1 MTKTIIRG
9 GSIFDPNTMDIQSN
23 ETLVIENGLISESSD
38 TSGAD
43 MVIDADGQFL
53 MPGFIDAHVH
63 FRLATLNFARLS
75 QWTEV
80 QFGIAMAKLSEET
93 LARGFTT
100 VRDLGGD
107 VVGLKRAITS
117 GMTRG
122 PDIVQANLMISQ
134 TGGHG
139 DVEGGVLAV
148 PDCACQ
154 MRHSAFGIVADG
166 PDAVRKA
173 ARHVLRAGADFIKIH
188 VSGGVATPMDPLD
201 CTQYTVAEVQA
212 AVQEA
217 TNRKTY
223 VAAHAYT
230 PEAIQMAVKNGVKC
244 IEHGNLLD
252 AETIQTMLKHDAW
265 LVPTLVTFRAIAS
278 EGKRLGLPERN
289 LVKNQAVL
297 ASGLESLALADKAGV
312 KMGWGTDLIGE
323 TQDMQRHEFAIRAE
337 IQSAE
342 SILHAMYVMNP
353 IILNRPDN
361 IGRLAPGMN
370 GDVVITPINA
380 LQDIAAL
387 ANDDA
392 ITQVVKRDLPVHD
405 A

>member
-1 MTKTIIRG
+1 MKTVIRG
-9 GSIFDPNTMDIQSN
+9 GRLLDPHHMELREN
-23 ETLVIENGLISESSD
+23 EALVIQDGIILDSSNAAN
-38 TSGAD
+38 AD
-43 MVIDADGQFL
+43 LVVEADGQYVL
-53 MPGFIDAHVH
+53 PGFIDAHVH

-75 QWTEV
+75 NWTEV
-80 QFGIAMAKLSEET
+80 QFGIAMAKLAEET

-107 VVGLKRAITS
+107 ITGLRRAIAA

-122 PDIVQANLMISQ
+122 PDTVQANLMITQ

-139 DVEGGVLAV
+139 DVESGVLPV

-154 MRHSAFGIVADG
+154 MRHSAFGVVADG
-166 PDAVRKA
+166 ADAVRKA

-201 CTQYTVAEVQA
+201 CTQYTAPEIQA

-217 TNRKTY
+217 KNRKTY

-230 PEAIQMAVKNGVKC
+230 PEAIQLAVTNGVQC

-252 AETIQTMLKHDAW
+252 AETARIIAEHDAW
-265 LVPTLVTFRAIAS
+265 LVPTLITYKGMAE
-278 EGKRLGLPERN
+278 EGKRLGFPERN
-289 LVKNQAVL
+289 LIKNQAVL
-297 ASGLESLALADKAGV
+297 ASGVESLVIAEQAGV

-323 TQDMQRHEFAIRAE
+323 TQALQRHEFAIRAE
-337 IQSAE
+337 VQSAE

-353 IILNRPDN
+353 IILNRADK
-361 IGRLAPGMN
+361 IGRLSPGMQ
-370 GDVVITPINA
+370 GDVVLSSVDPLA
-380 LQDIAAL
+380 DIAGL
-387 ANDDA
+387 AQDD
-392 ITQVVKRDLPVHD
+392 VVTEVIQAGVAVRAV
-405 A
+405 

>member
-1 MTKTIIRG
+1 MSRTVIRG
-9 GSIFDPNTMDIQSN
+9 GTLLDPHTMSLAEN
-23 ETLVIENGLISESSD
+23 EALVIENGIVSPSARATKGDL
-38 TSGAD
+38 
-43 MVIDADGQFL
+43 VIDADGQYI

-63 FRLATLNFARLS
+63 FRLATLNFAQLS

-80 QFGIAMAKLSEET
+80 QFGIAMAKLSEQT
-93 LARGFTT
+93 LQRGFTT

-107 VVGLKRAITS
+107 VAGLKRAIRA
-117 GMTRG
+117 GMASG
-122 PDIVQANLMISQ
+122 PDIVQANLMITQ

-139 DVEGGVLAV
+139 DVEAGVLPV

-188 VSGGVATPMDPLD
+188 VSGGVATPMDPLE
-201 CTQYTVAEVQA
+201 CTQYTAEEIRA

-230 PEAIQMAVKNGVKC
+230 PEAIRLAVLNGVKC

-252 AETIQTMLKHDAW
+252 EETARVMRDNDAW
-265 LVPTLVTFRAIAS
+265 LVPTLVTYKGMAE
-278 EGKRLGLPERN
+278 EGRRFGFPERN
-289 LVKNQAVL
+289 LVKNEAVL
-297 ASGLESLALADKAGV
+297 ASGLQSLKIANDVGIN
-312 KMGWGTDLIGE
+312 MGWGTDLIGE
-323 TQDMQRHEFAIRAE
+323 IQAMQRHEFAIRAE

-342 SILHAMYVMNP
+342 SILKAMYVMNP
-353 IILNRPDN
+353 IILNKSAE
-361 IGRLAPGMN
+361 IGRLHPGMR
-370 GDVVITPINA
+370 GDVVITHVNP
-380 LQDIAAL
+380 LDDIKGLAA
-387 ANDDA
+387 DDA
-392 ITQVVKRDLPVHD
+392 VSQVLQRGQPC
-405 A
+405 

>member
-1 MTKTIIRG
+1 MSRTVIRG
-9 GSIFDPNTMDIQSN
+9 GTLLDPHTMSLAEN
-23 ETLVIENGLISESSD
+23 EALVIENGIVSPSARATKGDL
-38 TSGAD
+38 
-43 MVIDADGQFL
+43 VIDADGQYI

-63 FRLATLNFARLS
+63 FRLATLNFAQLS

-80 QFGIAMAKLSEET
+80 QFGIAMAKLSEQT
-93 LARGFTT
+93 LQRGFTT

-107 VVGLKRAITS
+107 VAGLKHAIRA
-117 GMTRG
+117 GMASG
-122 PDIVQANLMISQ
+122 PDIVQANLMITQ

-139 DVEGGVLAV
+139 DVEAGVLPV

-188 VSGGVATPMDPLD
+188 VSGGVATPMDPLE
-201 CTQYTVAEVQA
+201 CTQYTAEEIRA

-230 PEAIQMAVKNGVKC
+230 PEAIRLAVLNGVKC

-252 AETIQTMLKHDAW
+252 EETARVMRDNDAW
-265 LVPTLVTFRAIAS
+265 LVPTLVTYKGMAE
-278 EGKRLGLPERN
+278 EGRRFGFPERN
-289 LVKNQAVL
+289 LVKNEAVL
-297 ASGLESLALADKAGV
+297 ASGLQSLKIANDVGIN
-312 KMGWGTDLIGE
+312 MGWGTDLIGE
-323 TQDMQRHEFAIRAE
+323 IQAMQRHEFAIRAE

-342 SILHAMYVMNP
+342 SILKAMYVMNP
-353 IILNRPDN
+353 IILNKSAE
-361 IGRLAPGMN
+361 IGRLHPGMR
-370 GDVVITPINA
+370 GDVVITHVNPLDNIKG
-380 LQDIAAL
+380 LAA
-387 ANDDA
+387 DDA
-392 ITQVVKRDLPVHD
+392 VSQVLQRGQPC
-405 A
+405 

>member
-1 MTKTIIRG
+1 M
-9 GSIFDPNTMDIQSN
+9 SLAEN
-23 ETLVIENGLISESSD
+23 EALVIENGIVSPSARATKGDL
-38 TSGAD
+38 
-43 MVIDADGQFL
+43 VIDADGQYI

-63 FRLATLNFARLS
+63 FRLATLNFAQLS

-80 QFGIAMAKLSEET
+80 QFGIAMAKLSEQT
-93 LARGFTT
+93 LQRGFTT

-107 VVGLKRAITS
+107 VAGLKRAIRA
-117 GMTRG
+117 GMASG
-122 PDIVQANLMISQ
+122 PDIVQANLMITQ

-139 DVEGGVLAV
+139 DVEAGVLPV

-188 VSGGVATPMDPLD
+188 VSGGVATPMDPLE
-201 CTQYTVAEVQA
+201 CTQYTAEEIRA

-230 PEAIQMAVKNGVKC
+230 PEAIRLAVLNGVKC

-252 AETIQTMLKHDAW
+252 EETARVMRDNDAW
-265 LVPTLVTFRAIAS
+265 LVPTLVTYKGMAE
-278 EGKRLGLPERN
+278 EGRRFGFPERN
-289 LVKNQAVL
+289 LVKNEAVL
-297 ASGLESLALADKAGV
+297 ASGLQSLKIANDVGIN
-312 KMGWGTDLIGE
+312 MGWGTDLIGE
-323 TQDMQRHEFAIRAE
+323 IQAMQRHEFAIRAE

-342 SILHAMYVMNP
+342 SILKAMYVMNP
-353 IILNRPDN
+353 IILNKSAE
-361 IGRLAPGMN
+361 IGRLHPGMR
-370 GDVVITPINA
+370 GDVVITHVNP
-380 LQDIAAL
+380 LDDIKGLAA
-387 ANDDA
+387 DDA
-392 ITQVVKRDLPVHD
+392 VSQVLQRGQPC
-405 A
+405 

>member
-1 MTKTIIRG
+1 MGKTVIRG
-9 GSIFDPNTMDIQSN
+9 GSILDPHTMDITAS
-23 ETLVIENGLISESSD
+23 EALIIEDGLITDSAD
-38 TSGAD
+38 ISGAD
-43 MVIDADGQFL
+43 LTVDADGQFL

-63 FRLATLNFARLS
+63 FRLATLNFAKLS

-80 QFGIAMAKLSEET
+80 QFGIAMATLSQET

-107 VVGLKRAITS
+107 VVGLNRAIRA
-117 GMTRG
+117 GLAQG
-122 PDIVQANLMISQ
+122 PDIVQANLMITQ

-139 DVEGGVLAV
+139 DVEAGVLPV

-173 ARHVLRAGADFIKIH
+173 ARHVLRAGADFLKIH

-201 CTQYTVAEVQA
+201 CTQYTAGEIQA
-212 AVQEA
+212 AVAEA

-230 PEAIQMAVKNGVKC
+230 PEAIQLAVRNGVKC

-252 AETIQTMLKHDAW
+252 EETAQVMLEHDAW
-265 LVPTLVTFRAIAS
+265 LVPTLVTYMGMAS
-278 EGKRLGLPERN
+278 EGRKLGFPERN
-289 LVKNQAVL
+289 LVKNEAVL
-297 ASGLESLALADKAGV
+297 ASGLESLSIADKAGI

-323 TQDMQRHEFAIRAE
+323 IQSMQRQEFAVRAE
-337 IQSAE
+337 VQSAE

-353 IILNRPDN
+353 VILRKADS
-361 IGRLAPGMN
+361 IGRLSPNML
-370 GDVVITPINA
+370 GDVVLTSVNPLN
-380 LQDIAAL
+380 DVSGL
-387 ANDDA
+387 AKDDA
-392 ITQVVKRDLPVHD
+392 IMQVIKRGIPVQ
-405 A
+405 

>member
-1 MTKTIIRG
+1 M
-9 GSIFDPNTMDIQSN
+9 SLAEN
-23 ETLVIENGLISESSD
+23 EALVIENGIVSPSARATKGDL
-38 TSGAD
+38 
-43 MVIDADGQFL
+43 VIDADGQYI

-63 FRLATLNFARLS
+63 FRLATLNFAQLS

-80 QFGIAMAKLSEET
+80 QFGIAMAKLSEQT
-93 LARGFTT
+93 LQRGFTT

-107 VVGLKRAITS
+107 VAGLKRAIRA
-117 GMTRG
+117 GMASG
-122 PDIVQANLMISQ
+122 PDIVQANLMITQ

-139 DVEGGVLAV
+139 DVEAGVLPV

-188 VSGGVATPMDPLD
+188 VSGGVATPMDPLE
-201 CTQYTVAEVQA
+201 CTQYTAEEIRA

-230 PEAIQMAVKNGVKC
+230 PEAIRLAVLNGVKC

-252 AETIQTMLKHDAW
+252 EETARVMRDNDAW
-265 LVPTLVTFRAIAS
+265 LVPTLVTYKGMAE
-278 EGKRLGLPERN
+278 EGRRFGFPERN
-289 LVKNQAVL
+289 LVKNEAVL
-297 ASGLESLALADKAGV
+297 ASGLQSLKIANDVGIN
-312 KMGWGTDLIGE
+312 MGWGTDLIGE
-323 TQDMQRHEFAIRAE
+323 IQAMQRHEFAIRAE

-342 SILHAMYVMNP
+342 SILKAMYVMNP
-353 IILNRPDN
+353 IILNKSAE
-361 IGRLAPGMN
+361 IGRLHPGMR
-370 GDVVITPINA
+370 GDVVITHVNPLDNIKG
-380 LQDIAAL
+380 LAA
-387 ANDDA
+387 DDA
-392 ITQVVKRDLPVHD
+392 VSQVLQRGQPC
-405 A
+405 

>member
-1 MTKTIIRG
+1 MAKTIIRG
-9 GSIFDPNTMDIQSN
+9 GTLFDPQSMTLSSN
-23 ETLVIENGLISESSD
+23 ETLVIEDGLVTDTGNGSD
-38 TSGAD
+38 AD
-43 MVIDADGQFL
+43 VVLDADGQFL
-53 MPGFIDAHVH
+53 LPGFIDAHLH

-93 LARGFTT
+93 VKRGFTT

-107 VVGLKRAITS
+107 VVGLKRAIAS
-117 GMTRG
+117 GMVCG

-139 DVEGGVLAV
+139 DVEGGVLPV

-188 VSGGVATPMDPLD
+188 VSGGVATPMDPLE
-201 CTQYTVAEVQA
+201 CTQYTEAEVSA

-217 TNRKTY
+217 NNRKTY

-230 PEAIQMAVKNGVKC
+230 PDAIQMAIRNGVKC

-252 AETIQTMLKHDAW
+252 EDTVQMMVDHDVW
-265 LVPTLVTFRAIAS
+265 LVPTLVTYKAMAS
-278 EGKRLGLPERN
+278 EGRRLGFPERN
-289 LVKNQAVL
+289 LVKNEAVL
-297 ASGLESLALADKAGV
+297 ASGLESLELADKAGV

-323 TQDMQRHEFAIRAE
+323 TQRMQKDEFAIRAE
-337 IQSAE
+337 VQSAE
-342 SILHAMYVMNP
+342 AILHAMYVMNP
-353 IILNRPDN
+353 LILGKQDQ
-361 IGRLAPGMN
+361 IGRLAPGMK
-370 GDVVITPINA
+370 GDVVLSTVNPLEN
-380 LQDIAAL
+380 IAAL
-387 ANDDA
+387 ASDDA
-392 ITQVVKRDLPVHD
+392 ITQVVQDGAPVP
-405 A
+405 AR

>member
-1 MTKTIIRG
+1 MSRTVIRG
-9 GSIFDPNTMDIQSN
+9 GTLLDPHTMSLAEN
-23 ETLVIENGLISESSD
+23 EALVIENGIVSPSARATKGDL
-38 TSGAD
+38 
-43 MVIDADGQFL
+43 VIDADGQYI

-63 FRLATLNFARLS
+63 FRLATLNFAQLS

-80 QFGIAMAKLSEET
+80 QFGIAMAKLSEQT
-93 LARGFTT
+93 LQRGFTT

-107 VVGLKRAITS
+107 VAGLKRAIRA
-117 GMTRG
+117 GMASG
-122 PDIVQANLMISQ
+122 PDIVQANLMITQ

-139 DVEGGVLAV
+139 DVEAGVLPV

-188 VSGGVATPMDPLD
+188 VSGGVATPMDPLE
-201 CTQYTVAEVQA
+201 CTQYTAEEIRA

-230 PEAIQMAVKNGVKC
+230 PEAIRLAVLNGVKC

-252 AETIQTMLKHDAW
+252 EETARVMRDNDAW
-265 LVPTLVTFRAIAS
+265 LVPTLVTYKGMAE
-278 EGKRLGLPERN
+278 EGRRFGFPERN
-289 LVKNQAVL
+289 LVKNEAGL
-297 ASGLESLALADKAGV
+297 ASGLQSLKIANDVGIN
-312 KMGWGTDLIGE
+312 MGWGTDLIGE
-323 TQDMQRHEFAIRAE
+323 IQAMQRHEFAIRAE

-342 SILHAMYVMNP
+342 SILKAMYVMNP
-353 IILNRPDN
+353 IILNKSAE
-361 IGRLAPGMN
+361 IGRLHPGMR
-370 GDVVITPINA
+370 GDVVITHVNPLDNIKG
-380 LQDIAAL
+380 LAA
-387 ANDDA
+387 DDA
-392 ITQVVKRDLPVHD
+392 VSQVLQRGQPC
-405 A
+405 

>member
-1 MTKTIIRG
+1 MSRTVIRG
-9 GSIFDPNTMDIQSN
+9 GTLLDPHTMSLAEN
-23 ETLVIENGLISESSD
+23 EALVIENGIVSPSARATKGDL
-38 TSGAD
+38 
-43 MVIDADGQFL
+43 VIDADGQYI

-63 FRLATLNFARLS
+63 FRLATLNFAQLS

-80 QFGIAMAKLSEET
+80 QFGIAMAKLSEQT
-93 LARGFTT
+93 LQRGFTT

-107 VVGLKRAITS
+107 VAGLKRAIRA
-117 GMTRG
+117 GMASG
-122 PDIVQANLMISQ
+122 PDIVQANLMITQ

-139 DVEGGVLAV
+139 DVEAGVLPV

-188 VSGGVATPMDPLD
+188 VSGGVATPMDPLE
-201 CTQYTVAEVQA
+201 CTQYTAEEIRA

-230 PEAIQMAVKNGVKC
+230 PEAIRLAVLNGVKC

-252 AETIQTMLKHDAW
+252 EETARVMRDNDAW
-265 LVPTLVTFRAIAS
+265 LVPTLVTYKGMAE
-278 EGKRLGLPERN
+278 EGRRFGFPERN
-289 LVKNQAVL
+289 LVKNEAVL
-297 ASGLESLALADKAGV
+297 ASGLQSLKIANDVGIN
-312 KMGWGTDLIGE
+312 MGWGTDLIGE
-323 TQDMQRHEFAIRAE
+323 IQAMQRHEFAIRAE

-342 SILHAMYVMNP
+342 SILKAMYVMNP
-353 IILNRPDN
+353 IILNKSAE
-361 IGRLAPGMN
+361 IGRLHPGMR
-370 GDVVITPINA
+370 GDVVITHVNPLDNIKGLDA
-380 LQDIAAL
+380 
-387 ANDDA
+387 DDA
-392 ITQVVKRDLPVHD
+392 VSQVLQRGQPC
-405 A
+405 